1 MIDKMMFGIGVTVTG
16 FLVGIAHSSFK
27 HYYEKYA
34 EEQELNDGSFQK
46 VTKVTIVKDETKKTR
61 RSK

>member
-1 MIDKMMFGIGVTVTG
+1 MIDKMMFGVLGVAVAG

-34 EEQELNDGSFQK
+34 EEQDLSDGSVQ
-46 VTKVTIVKDETKKTR
+46 KVTIVKDETKKTR
-61 RSK
+61 GRKK